1 MDGQQSRD
9 VALRNDDVTAANEAM
24 LTSEAADSD
33 DDGDDDGDD
42 DAALTERELDELYQI
57 FNEHDD
63 EVPTSGGCESDA
75 ALTCDAIQRRLENV
89 GIMKD
94 LKAVSSAV
102 FFIST
107 KFDQQQ

>member
-33 DDGDDDGDD
+33 DDGDDGGDDD

-107 KFDQQQ
+107 KFDQQ

>member
-33 DDGDDDGDD
+33 DDGDDDDV
-42 DAALTERELDELYQI
+42 ALTERELDELYQI

-102 FFIST
+102 FFILT
-107 KFDQQQ
+107 KFDQQ

>member
-33 DDGDDDGDD
+33 DDGDDD

-63 EVPTSGGCESDA
+63 GVPTSRGCESDA

-107 KFDQQQ
+107 KFDQQ